1 VSRQHPAFAPTVP
14 AFEDPFADCGEGRA
28 SESARRSTRD
38 LLFTAAGWPSPWLLL
53 LTAICLLVG
62 IGTLR

>member
-1 VSRQHPAFAPTVP
+1 MSRQHPAFAPTVP
-14 AFEDPFADCGEGRA
+14 AFDDTFADREGRA

-53 LTAICLLVG
+53 LTAICMLVG